1 MGLNRLN
8 LKKIYELE
16 DLIEQIDAIKGAT
29 QVFNLTNNIKG
40 QNSKALAPQESYA
53 TLEEKQGENRAQ
65 KTLQGKMVRVLEEE
79 EQLVSEEDSDDD
91 GF

>member
-40 QNSKALAPQESYA
+40 
-53 TLEEKQGENRAQ
+53 
-65 KTLQGKMVRVLEEE
+65 
-79 EQLVSEEDSDDD
+79 
-91 GF
+91 